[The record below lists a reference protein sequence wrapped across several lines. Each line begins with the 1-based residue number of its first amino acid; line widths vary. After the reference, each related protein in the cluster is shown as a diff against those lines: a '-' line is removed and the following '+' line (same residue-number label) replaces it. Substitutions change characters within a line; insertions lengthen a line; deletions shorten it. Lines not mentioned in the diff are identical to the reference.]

1 MRKLFIVL
9 AILTSAVLQAQDKFN
24 PEIKQGSKLSY
35 LVNVNGQEIP
45 LIISYDSIAT
55 DYLKMGWS
63 IQDMGSGTWISKKN
77 SIENGTRG
85 WWDEPAPG
93 MDTELSDDQTI
104 LMLSRSQ
111 WKSLQDDKKFEYD
124 MQAFSPMTATEQQ
137 LLKIDNKIIDA
148 LMVQGQNGST
158 RLWVLNNPSLPI
170 ILKIEGN
177 TMGPDLW
184 LHSIE

>member
-9 AILTSAVLQAQDKFN
+9 AILTSAVVQAQDKFN
-24 PEIKQGSKLSY
+24 PEIKQGSKLTY
-35 LVNVNGQEIP
+35 MVNINGQDIP
-45 LIISYDSIAT
+45 LTISYDSIAT
-55 DYLKMGWS
+55 DYLKMGWT
-63 IQDMGSGTWISKKN
+63 IQDMGSGAWITKKN
-77 SIENGTRG
+77 SIENGSRG

-111 WKSLQDDKKFEYD
+111 WKSLQDEKKFDYD
-124 MQAFSPMTATEQQ
+124 MQTFSPMTATEQQ
-137 LLKIDNKIIDA
+137 FLKIDNKVVDA
-148 LMVQGQNGST
+148 LLVQGQNGST

-177 TMGPDLW
+177 TMGPDLG